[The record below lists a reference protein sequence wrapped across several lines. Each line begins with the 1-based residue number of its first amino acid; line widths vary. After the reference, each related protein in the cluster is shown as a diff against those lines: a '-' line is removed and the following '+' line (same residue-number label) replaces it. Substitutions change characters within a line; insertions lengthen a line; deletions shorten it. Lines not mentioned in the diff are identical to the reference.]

1 MKSYPRSKN
10 FSIGKV
16 GLNINGDLS
25 EKEIEE
31 RVRIAEKAGVEI
43 IWIGEFEG
51 FEDPFKVAEVVSLC
65 SNLKVGFGVLSAQ
78 KGCERIIS
86 GVERLRERYGDR
98 FIVGVGAG
106 SYADPKDGYRKLKKC
121 LNFLNEFDFPVV
133 VGAGSPMTTAL
144 SKETDGVLFNSV
156 KEEFISW
163 LLSYADTSFK
173 AAYGPALILPSD
185 NEEDL
190 LLAAAIVFTGSRRLI
205 EEFRFENIANEL
217 SKVDIMSLVRT
228 RWEGGSIAEQE
239 GAEAL
244 FKYRDF
250 LLSNFTIGGSAEDVK
265 ARIKSLLQLC
275 DHVVLAD
282 PFFRDIESVKRLKE
296 VVV

>member
-1 MKSYPRSKN
+1 VLESSLTGR
-10 FSIGKV
+10 V

-31 RVRIAEKAGVEI
+31 RVRIAEKAGVRI
-43 IWIGEFEG
+43 IWVGEFEG
-51 FEDPFKVAEVVSLC
+51 FEDPFKVAEVVSSC

-78 KGCERIIS
+78 KGCERIVS
-86 GVERLRERYGDR
+86 GVEGLRERYGDR
-98 FIVGVGAG
+98 FIVGIGAG
-106 SYADPKDGYRKLKKC
+106 NYTDPKEGYVKLKKC
-121 LNFLNEFDFPVV
+121 LNFLKSFDFPVV
-133 VGAGSPMTTAL
+133 IGAGSPMTTAL
-144 SKETDGVLFNSV
+144 SREADGVLFNSV
-156 KEEFISW
+156 NEKFISW
-163 LLSYADTSFK
+163 LLRFADTPFK

-190 LLAAAIVFTGSRRLI
+190 LIAAAIVFTGSRRLI
-205 EEFRFENIANEL
+205 EEFQFESIANEL

-228 RWEGGSIAEQE
+228 RWEGGSIADCE
-239 GAEAL
+239 GAEVL

-250 LLSNFTIGGSAEDVK
+250 LLNNFTISGSAKDVK
-265 ARIKSLLQLC
+265 ARIKSLLRLC

-282 PFFRDIESVKRLKE
+282 PFFRDIESVKKLKE

>member
-1 MKSYPRSKN
+1 MKSYPSLKN

-31 RVRIAEKAGVEI
+31 RVRIAEKAGVRI

-51 FEDPFKVAEVVSLC
+51 FEDPFKVAEVVSSC

-78 KGCERIIS
+78 KGCERIVS
-86 GVERLRERYGDR
+86 GIEGLRERYGDR
-98 FIVGVGAG
+98 FIVGIGVGN
-106 SYADPKDGYRKLKKC
+106 YTDPREGYRKFKKC
-121 LNFLNEFDFPVV
+121 LNFLKEFDFPVV

-144 SKETDGVLFNSV
+144 SREADGVLFNSV
-156 KEEFISW
+156 NDELISW
-163 LLSYADTSFK
+163 LLRYADTSFK
-173 AAYGPALILPSD
+173 AAYGPALILPSN

-190 LLAAAIVFTGSRRLI
+190 LIAAVIVFMGSKKLI
-205 EEFRFENIANEL
+205 EEFKFKSIANEL
-217 SKVDIMSLVRT
+217 SKVDIISLVKT
-228 RWEGGSIAEQE
+228 RWKGGSIAECE

-250 LLSNFTIGGSAEDVK
+250 LLNNFTISGSAEDVK
-265 ARIKSLLQLC
+265 ARMKSLLQLC

-282 PFFRDIESVKRLKE
+282 PFFRDIESIKRLKE